1 MVKLRNNQTGEEIEK
16 SEVNWNNLQKDLKAK
31 YTVLDGAETSE
42 GKGTLHFTPPEL
54 QEKKEEAT
62 TAADASTTV
71 DAAAAEPAKG
81 NEPETG
87 DKAPADETQEQQIV
101 RLYKA
106 ANPQTPK
113 DIKTAISAIAKE
125 VGAHFKSV
133 EKVVNAIK

>member
-54 QEKKEEAT
+54 EKENAVGAVDGSAT
-62 TAADASTTV
+62 TA
-71 DAAAAEPAKG
+71 EPAQN

-87 DKAPADETQEQQIV
+87 AKAPDDETQEQQIV
-101 RLYKA
+101 RLYKE
-106 ANPQTPK
+106 ANPK
-113 DIKTAISAIAKE
+113 NEEEKTAALKAIARDTA
-125 VGAHFKSV
+125 VHFN
-133 EKVVNAIK
+133 KVKKIVNTSA